1 MIKNLFYQSKLI
13 LLNLLLRNFYN
24 LLVISTVMITNYGYA
39 QSTMPTPSGVANP
52 SAMPTP
58 SGIANPS
65 AMPTP
70 SGVAN
75 PSAMPS
81 PSGIPT
87 SAGMPGQPAMAGA
100 YPNIMTSSLN
110 QISGSNISNSISQLL
125 GGGNSF
131 KKVEILMFS
140 NQELSNIN
148 RALDSLKNNQ
158 IFVPEELNADTKLS
172 EAEIVEQQVK
182 EEEQKKR
189 EEIEQNEKSYIYL
202 GSIIYFTNNDWVIWL
217 NDQKITS
224 QNNKEEKEIYIKS
237 ISNNNVSVRW
247 RMSISKWKILSGK
260 KDETLAPKIS
270 QESNIVESEFNLR
283 PNQTYILGSNN
294 VVEGKAVI
302 ALIKKKESSKDELQN
317 KTSNPSAS
325 SSSQSNSPS
334 SKASN
339 ILSTIQTIQKMNK
352 QMDELNEKQ

>member
-1 MIKNLFYQSKLI
+1 
-13 LLNLLLRNFYN
+13 
-24 LLVISTVMITNYGYA
+24 
-39 QSTMPTPSGVANP
+39 
-52 SAMPTP
+52 
-58 SGIANPS
+58 
-65 AMPTP
+65 
-70 SGVAN
+70 
-75 PSAMPS
+75 
-81 PSGIPT
+81 
-87 SAGMPGQPAMAGA
+87 MAGA
-100 YPNIMTSSLN
+100 NPNIMTSSLN

-182 EEEQKKR
+182 EEERKKR